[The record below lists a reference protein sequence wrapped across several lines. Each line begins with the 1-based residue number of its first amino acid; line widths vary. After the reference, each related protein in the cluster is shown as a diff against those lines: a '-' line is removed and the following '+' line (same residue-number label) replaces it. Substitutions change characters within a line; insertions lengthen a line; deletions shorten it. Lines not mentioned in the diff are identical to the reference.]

1 MSDLL
6 DGARPVASEGPDG
19 KTGILIG
26 WPNPRANKMH
36 FDPDL
41 QEWEPAQPDGDLA
54 EGRYWIGFWNDSP
67 PTQRELLRSQVVR
80 GSLVALGNGEQWL
93 APDLEKLPADAIML
107 NGRWLMQVQPRF
119 SEVYVE
125 HQEWRRKTV
134 SNEEFLFEDLINFAL
149 MVYQINYR
157 IPREF
162 VSKFRLFDSKN
173 LIRSLFAFQ
182 GIEPEGAE

>member
-1 MSDLL
+1 
-6 DGARPVASEGPDG
+6 
-19 KTGILIG
+19 
-26 WPNPRANKMH
+26 
-36 FDPDL
+36 
-41 QEWEPAQPDGDLA
+41 
-54 EGRYWIGFWNDSP
+54 
-67 PTQRELLRSQVVR
+67 
-80 GSLVALGNGEQWL
+80 
-93 APDLEKLPADAIML
+93 
-107 NGRWLMQVQPRF
+107 
-119 SEVYVE
+119 YVE
-125 HQEWRRKTV
+125 HQEWRRKTI